1 MHFAAGVTRH
11 ILEEPFWLE
20 FEAFYRSPQPLSWWL
35 ITGGTGS
42 GKSRTAYEF
51 CRALEMGKVGFFRAG
66 EFRTAETEPVV
77 GENYSSWRAGFLD
90 LADTPFETW
99 EAWRPRRH
107 TLLVLE
113 KLAWTYSACTDDKN
127 EDDETPPS
135 RYDVAEILKLL
146 SRRAVKGDFGS
157 CRVRFLLLEREYRE
171 ADGERRPFAWYRDL
185 PVYLSLRHAEEP
197 KALPPVPPEGLFSI
211 ARDMQESVRQENPEA
226 RYIVPRDFLARL
238 RAIDAAQRPLFA
250 MLLAAYVAE
259 DNSQEIT
266 RWQTL
271 DYALWREYE
280 RVLQPSEM
288 ENVPQAMRA
297 LVVSTLT
304 NGSVGTCRLDDVH
317 ALWYSGLGAAI
328 EGEDNMFRPYPV
340 EPDLLGEYLVLDGI
354 GQDDILGATAIGDED
369 MQSLILKAWEV
380 CPSEVANFF
389 VRCGQDFADTPE
401 WVETRFLDERMAD
414 VDPVAKTCY
423 MRTAATLMTC
433 FDKKRTGVARR
444 VFDAMGRL
452 GEGGAFP
459 GERARAAVA
468 LVRAYCEA
476 GQADE
481 ASTIFMGM
489 RALGESARIRA
500 SIGEA
505 AACLIEGLSRVG
517 ELVRARVLFEG
528 SLAFEEGEPFQLLR
542 ARALVGLINGYGK
555 AGVLAEARRLYGN
568 LASFGDSP
576 ALLAQRAKASVNL
589 IVLYARAGHVSEACE
604 MFEGMKVLGDSPA
617 VCESRAK
624 AFKFLG
630 FFTGSAKSE
639 KQPSPA
645 AA

>member
-1 MHFAAGVTRH
+1 MGVALETAVAWVGNTAERFWGPGFAAKVRTMLPDLPPAPALFDFSYDEEEGPGLFRELHFAAGVTRH
-11 ILEEPFWLE
+11 ILEEPFWRE

-51 CRALEMGKVGFFRAG
+51 CRALEMGKVGFFQAG
-66 EFRTAETEPVV
+66 EFRTVETEPVV

-113 KLAWTYSACTDDKN
+113 KLAWTYSACIDDKN
-127 EDDETPPS
+127 ENDEAQPS
-135 RYDVAEILKLL
+135 RYDVAEIIKLL

-171 ADGERRPFAWYRDL
+171 ADGERRPFAWYQDL

-211 ARDMQESVRQENPEA
+211 AWDMQESVRQENPEA
-226 RYIVPRDFLARL
+226 RYIVPRDFLAKL

-250 MLLAAYVAE
+250 MLLAAYAAE
-259 DNSQEIT
+259 DNSLEIT

-354 GQDDILGATAIGDED
+354 GQDDILGATSIGDED

-389 VRCGQDFADTPE
+389 VRCGQDFA
-401 WVETRFLDERMAD
+401 
-414 VDPVAKTCY
+414 
-423 MRTAATLMTC
+423 
-433 FDKKRTGVARR
+433 
-444 VFDAMGRL
+444 
-452 GEGGAFP
+452 
-459 GERARAAVA
+459 
-468 LVRAYCEA
+468 
-476 GQADE
+476 
-481 ASTIFMGM
+481 
-489 RALGESARIRA
+489 
-500 SIGEA
+500 
-505 AACLIEGLSRVG
+505 
-517 ELVRARVLFEG
+517 
-528 SLAFEEGEPFQLLR
+528 
-542 ARALVGLINGYGK
+542 
-555 AGVLAEARRLYGN
+555 
-568 LASFGDSP
+568 
-576 ALLAQRAKASVNL
+576 
-589 IVLYARAGHVSEACE
+589 
-604 MFEGMKVLGDSPA
+604 
-617 VCESRAK
+617 
-624 AFKFLG
+624 
-630 FFTGSAKSE
+630 
-639 KQPSPA
+639 
-645 AA
+645 